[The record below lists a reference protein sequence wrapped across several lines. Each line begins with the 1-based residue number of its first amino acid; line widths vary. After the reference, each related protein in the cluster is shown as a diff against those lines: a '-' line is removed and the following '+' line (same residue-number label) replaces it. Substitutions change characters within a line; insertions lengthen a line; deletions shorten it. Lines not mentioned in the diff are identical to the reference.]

1 MRYDNLKLMEELLTL
16 KTYIETG
23 KYSDALL
30 LINELEEMSLMDI
43 FNKIDSFS
51 VILLLHLIKQQAEKK
66 TTRSWEASIK
76 ESLYRIKKINKR
88 HKAKAFFADK
98 DTLKDILTE
107 AFPIALLRASLETF
121 EGKHSADELEK
132 IVNKDQIIEK
142 ALTLIIDEQ

>member
-1 MRYDNLKLMEELLTL
+1 MEELLTL

-30 LINELEEMSLMDI
+30 LINELEEMSLKDT
-43 FNKIDSFS
+43 FNKISS
-51 VILLLHLIKQQAEKK
+51 YSTIVLLHLIKQQAEKR

-76 ESLYRIKKINKR
+76 ESLFRINKTNKR
-88 HKAKAFFADK
+88 YKAKGFVADK
-98 DTLKDILTE
+98 DTLKDILE
-107 AFPIALLRASLETF
+107 EDFPIALLKASLETF
-121 EGKHSADELEK
+121 EGKYSADELEK

>member
-1 MRYDNLKLMEELLTL
+1 MEELLTL

-30 LINELEEMSLMDI
+30 LINELEEMSLIDT

-88 HKAKAFFADK
+88 HKAKGLFADK
-98 DTLKDILTE
+98 NTLKDILTE

-121 EGKHSADELEK
+121 EGKYLADELEK

-142 ALTLIIDEQ
+142 ALTLIIDEQINIF